1 LDWGSRPPEGA
12 RVNPK
17 WISDHLCWTGVHGV
31 NLHDLLPVPYTRE
44 ALERV
49 VERVTQVQG
58 FLGRRLTLE
67 NVSSYVTFRSIR
79 DD

>member
-1 LDWGSRPPEGA
+1 M
-12 RVNPK
+12 
-17 WISDHLCWTGVHGV
+17 HGV